1 MRAPITST
9 KHYVQFSPTTFAG
22 AGGTNL
28 VLAIG
33 KEVQDI
39 AAAST
44 NEVRAGSQI
53 KAIYVEFWLTSDD
66 AAQSSCV
73 WLFYKNPSAAPQV
86 TASQILALHGYPNK
100 HNILV
105 TGQGLVAP
113 NTQFPTAVFKGWIKI
128 PKGKQRISLDEELIV
143 AFAGIANGGTVC
155 GFSTYKEY
163 Y

>member
-1 MRAPITST
+1 MRATINST
-9 KHYVQFSPTTFAG
+9 KHYVQFSPTTFVA

-28 VLAIG
+28 VLAVG

-44 NEVRAGSQI
+44 NEVRSGCSI

-66 AAQSSCV
+66 AAQSSIV
-73 WLFYKNPSAAPQV
+73 WIMYKNPSSRAPATAAE
-86 TASQILALHGYPNK
+86 ILALHGYTNK
-100 HNILV
+100 HNVLNS
-105 TGQGLVAP
+105 GQGLVAP
-113 NTQFPTAVFKGWIKI
+113 NTQYPTAAFKGWIKI
-128 PKGKQRISLDEELIV
+128 PKGKQRIALDEELVV

-155 GFSTYKEY
+155 GLSTYKEY

>member
-1 MRAPITST
+1 MRATINST
-9 KHYVQFSPTTFAG
+9 KHYVQFSPTTFAA
-22 AGGTNL
+22 AGGTNF

-44 NEVRAGSQI
+44 NEVRAGATV
-53 KAIYVEFWLTSDD
+53 KAIYVEFWMTSDD

-73 WLFYKNPSAAPQV
+73 WIAYKNPSASPQI
-86 TASQILALHGYPNK
+86 TAAQLLALHGYPNK

-105 TGQGLVAP
+105 SGQGLMSP
-113 NTQFPTAVFKGWIKI
+113 NTQYPTAVFKGWIKI
-128 PKGKQRISLDEELIV
+128 PKGKQRIALDEELVV

-155 GFSTYKEY
+155 GLSTYKEY